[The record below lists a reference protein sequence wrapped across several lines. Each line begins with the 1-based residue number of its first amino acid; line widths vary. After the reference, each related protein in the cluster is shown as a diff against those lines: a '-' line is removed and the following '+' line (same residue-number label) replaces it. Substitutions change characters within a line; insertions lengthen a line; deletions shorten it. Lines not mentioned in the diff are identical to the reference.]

1 MGNVET
7 KPNRLG
13 AGRSAFLL
21 LLAGYALL
29 AGFLA
34 FRLPPFVGPNE
45 ALHYEYVALMRQ
57 TGRLP
62 DLATSFRADER
73 HQPPVYYS
81 LATLLGLPFSRPPLD
96 SEFSPNPHFPG
107 ALRGNGNLN
116 PFVHLSPANAP
127 VAYAGRL
134 ASILFGLLAV
144 TALYAAAR
152 LTLPPDVSLLAAALL
167 AFQPTFLYLSATMNN
182 DLAVTAVAA
191 LLIAY
196 TTYLLVKEK
205 APPYYFG
212 WGVLLALALLTKASA
227 IFLLLLLPIACW
239 HVWRRTGQLWPA
251 AQSALWGAAGFT
263 PLYGGWLLFN
273 HARSGDALG
282 LAPSVPIWHLLTLR
296 PADLPL
302 LLANLGELFR
312 SFWLDWSPGILGYGP
327 GWLYAAA
334 AALLLFALLGWFWP
348 RSTIKQPVAIV
359 LMHLGWSAA
368 LAAAFF
374 AVKTLMVRDIGFL
387 VPEGRWLLPAW
398 PSLAWLLAVGWGR
411 WWGQRR
417 AVACGAATAVLPL
430 TALLL
435 AIFFLPQLY
444 PNAQRLAG
452 TAQILP
458 SATLT
463 DLLYDG
469 RVELTAVATD
479 AIYLNQPTPVTL
491 YWRAHQSPTAD
502 YTITA
507 QLLVPAEGQWLKL
520 AETRSFPGGGLS
532 PTSGWRAGERYR
544 DRLVLL
550 AEGEVAG
557 PTTALLGIWLDAGE
571 TAVQTQQQ
579 GQPTDWPIAAQT
591 VVRPA
596 QPLSLPP
603 DRLDA
608 PVQFGD
614 LFALAAISQEATG
627 EEWRVT
633 LWWQAQQAVAADYVI
648 FVHALDESGN
658 LVAQADGPPVEG
670 SSPTSI
676 WQPGD
681 VVRDARRLPLA
692 ASPISAL
699 LIGVYDPATGQ
710 RLPAQQGGVPLPDAA
725 WRYEMGFVEK

>member
-7 KPNRLG
+7 KPSRLG
-13 AGRSAFLL
+13 AGRSAFLF

-62 DLATSFRADER
+62 DLATSYRADER

-81 LATLLGLPFSRPPLD
+81 LATLLSLPFPIPPLD

-127 VAYAGRL
+127 VVYAGRL
-134 ASILFGLLAV
+134 TALLFGLVAV
-144 TALYAAAR
+144 TGLYMAAR
-152 LTLPPDVSLLAAALL
+152 LTLPQSVSLLAAALL

-182 DLAVTAVAA
+182 DLAVTAVAT

-196 TTYLLVKEK
+196 TTYLIVKEK
-205 APPYYFG
+205 AAFYYVG
-212 WGVLLALALLTKASA
+212 WGVLFSLALLTKTNA

-239 HVWRRTGQLWPA
+239 AVWLRQR
-251 AQSALWGAAGFT
+251 SMGAALQRAFWSVAGFA
-263 PLYGGWLLFN
+263 PIYSAWLVFN
-273 HARSGDALG
+273 HLPDHDELG
-282 LAPSVPIWHLLTLR
+282 LAPSVPVSHLLTLR

-302 LLANLGELFR
+302 LLSNLGELFR

-334 AALLLFALLGWFWP
+334 AALLLIALLGWLLP
-348 RSTIKQPVAIV
+348 RSTLNQPAVII
-359 LMHLGWSAA
+359 LMHLAWSGA

-374 AVKTLMVRDIGFL
+374 AVKTLMVRDVGFL

-398 PSLAWLLAVGWGR
+398 PSLTWLLAVGWGR

-417 AVACGAATAVLPL
+417 DVACGAATAVLPL

-452 TAQILP
+452 PAQISP
-458 SATLT
+458 FATPT
-463 DLLYDG
+463 DLVYDG
-469 RVELTAVATD
+469 QVALTAVATD
-479 AIYLNQPTPVTL
+479 AIHLNQPAPVTL
-491 YWRAHQSPTAD
+491 YWRAHQSPAVD
-502 YTITA
+502 YTVTA

-571 TAVQTQQQ
+571 TAVQTEQQ

-596 QPLSLPP
+596 QPLPLPP
-603 DRLDA
+603 DRLAA
-608 PVQFGD
+608 PVQFGN
-614 LFALAAISQEATG
+614 LFALAAIAQKAAG

-633 LWWQAQQAVAADYVI
+633 LWWQARQAVTTDYVI

-658 LVAQADGPPVEG
+658 LVAQADGPPVNG

-676 WQPGD
+676 WQTGD
-681 VVRDARRLPLA
+681 VIRDERRLPLA
-692 ASPISAL
+692 AGTISTL
-699 LIGVYDPATGQ
+699 LIGAYDPATGQ
-710 RLPAQQGGVPLPDAA
+710 RLPAQQAGVPLPDDA